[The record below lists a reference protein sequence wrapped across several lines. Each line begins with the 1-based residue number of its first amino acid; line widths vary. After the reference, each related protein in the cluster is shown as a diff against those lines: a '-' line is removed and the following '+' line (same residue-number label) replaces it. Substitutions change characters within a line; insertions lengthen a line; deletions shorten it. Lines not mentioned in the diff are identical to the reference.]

1 MTDKIELGL
10 EEYEIRVGAQSSM
23 KRADQDS
30 LQQQPGLIAFEDKG
44 TKFQLGK
51 TMESKAEKNNPKMCI
66 MVNRALREGSLVRN
80 QCYGSNLYC

>member
-44 TKFQLGK
+44 TKFQLDNGK
-51 TMESKAEKNNPKMCI
+51 QSRKKQPKD
-66 MVNRALREGSLVRN
+66 VYNG
-80 QCYGSNLYC
+80 Q